1 MTDDAQ
7 KPWQWSPGQRAR
19 ANVRANESWSALGE
33 VFIADICQSWK
44 THGKMVLARVADQK
58 PEIYLRL
65 VASLVPKEEEKSTS
79 GAFDDV
85 SDTEL
90 SALILAARSALNAAE
105 RDGQGS
111 DDES

>member
-1 MTDDAQ
+1 MTDDTQ
-7 KPWQWSPGQRAR
+7 KPWQWSPGQREI
-19 ANVRANESWSALGE
+19 ANVRANESRNTLRE
-33 VFIADICQSWK
+33 DFIADLCQSWK
-44 THGKMVLARVADQK
+44 THGKAAIAKVADQK

-65 VASLVPKEEEKSTS
+65 VALLVPKEEKLTS

-105 RDGQGS
+105 RDGRGS